1 MPAVSVIVPTYNCA
15 WRLVRALE
23 SVAAQGWPHR
33 HLELIVVD
41 DGSSD
46 DTAECVRAFAA
57 RTDIATRY
65 VFQQNAGPAAARNH
79 GLRLA
84 RGTAVA
90 FLDADD
96 RWHPQKLE
104 RQVPLLHGRVGLAY
118 CANRYVD
125 ADDRPLDAYVRD
137 VALHRGDILLALFC
151 DFFLLTSAVVLSR
164 EALDLAGCFDEN
176 LPVGEDYEFFLRVA
190 CSHHADY
197 AAEPLLVRCVRPDSL
212 SRRDYAL
219 DARIDLA
226 TLQAFV
232 DAHPDFARR
241 HREPVRRRLARYR
254 YDFAWRLLA
263 EGRRSE
269 AIAQLLHSL
278 RTRASRSAA
287 RTLLRAL
294 LPQALVAR
302 RAGTRAAA

>member
-1 MPAVSVIVPTYNCA
+1 VPAVSVVVPTYNCA
-15 WRLVRALE
+15 GRLVRALE
-23 SVAAQGWPHR
+23 SVAAQSWPHR

-46 DTAECVRAFAA
+46 DTADRVRAFAA

-96 RWHPQKLE
+96 RWCPEKLE
-104 RQVPLLHGRVGLAY
+104 RQVPLLHGRVGLVY

-125 ADDRPLDAYVRD
+125 ADDRPLDDYVRD
-137 VALHRGDILLALFC
+137 VALHRGDIVLALFC

-197 AAEPLLVRCVRPDSL
+197 VADALLVRCVRPDSL

-226 TLQAFV
+226 TLQGFV
-232 DAHPDFARR
+232 DAHPAFARR
-241 HREPVRRRLARYR
+241 HREPIR
-254 YDFAWRLLA
+254 
-263 EGRRSE
+263 
-269 AIAQLLHSL
+269 
-278 RTRASRSAA
+278 
-287 RTLLRAL
+287 
-294 LPQALVAR
+294 
-302 RAGTRAAA
+302 